1 MKFAFAAVSL
11 MDAIESSRAFVVSA
25 AFRIVSAGFTGGR
38 DGSLWYYDAL
48 AGVFETHL
56 PGPASARLRKLVLE
70 MHALAASDEV
80 EQGEIELRS
89 EGH

>member
-1 MKFAFAAVSL
+1 LVSL
-11 MDAIESSRAFVVSA
+11 ADKIHNASAINADL
-25 AFRIVSAGFTGGR
+25 IVHGSDLWERFTGGR